1 MTEEEEEKK
10 HVKPKDPVF
19 VPKSTSAK
27 HRLHIERLMKNPEKA
42 VFIPEVRK
50 VWKPRDAPEFVRD
63 VMGSS
68 AGAGSGEFHVYR
80 GYRRREQIRQDYIDN
95 KNEKDEKES
104 EFQKKLEDNK
114 NKAEEKTA
122 KKRAKR
128 NKKKLN
134 AKLKKQKIEESK
146 DQEEKEEEEE
156 EEEEEENTGEET
168 CFVIGGR

>member
-1 MTEEEEEKK
+1 MTEEEKK
-10 HVKPKDPVF
+10 QHVKSKDEPIF
-19 VPKSTSAK
+19 VPKSASDRQ
-27 HRLHIERLMKNPEKA
+27 RLHVERLMKNPEKP

-50 VWKPRDAPEFVRD
+50 QWKPREPPEFVRD

-80 GYRRREQIRQDYIDN
+80 GYRRREQVRQDFIDGQ
-95 KNEKDEKES
+95 NEKDEKEA
-104 EFQKKLEDNK
+104 EFQKKLQENEK
-114 NKAEEKTA
+114 QAEERTA

-134 AKLKKQKIEESK
+134 AKLKKQKLEEST
-146 DQEEKEEEEE
+146 KEDDEEE